1 MRISDWSSDVCSSDL
16 EEIVVLLERD
26 QRLAQRPRDGGYVD
40 QFGGGQIVEILVD
53 RLAGVD
59 LVLDA
64 VEPGHPDRGVA
75 QIVVRHR
82 VGEATPAAL
91 GLGAG
96 ATGTPA
102 RGRTVEARIISEERP
117 VGEEGVSTGKAP

>member
-53 RLAGVD
+53 RLAGVE
-59 LVLDA
+59 LVLAA
-64 VEPGHPDRGVA
+64 VEPGHQDRGVA
-75 QIVVRHR
+75 KIGGCHR
-82 VGEATPAAL
+82 IGATKLDAL
-91 GLGAG
+91 GLAAVDIGDPG
-96 ATGTPA
+96 
-102 RGRTVEARIISEERP
+102 RGRK
-117 VGEEGVSTGKAP
+117 VG